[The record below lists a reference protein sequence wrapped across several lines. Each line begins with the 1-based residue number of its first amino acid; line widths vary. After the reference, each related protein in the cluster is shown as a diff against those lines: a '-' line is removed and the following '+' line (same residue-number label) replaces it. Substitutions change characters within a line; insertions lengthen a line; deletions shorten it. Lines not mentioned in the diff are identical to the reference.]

1 MSFHIA
7 YLSGAYAAGRGEST
21 TSTASASSSASE
33 LESELLSVDEDA
45 SRTSSECVCV
55 WVAVCVY
62 MHVGIRVIIARFG
75 EVGDGQVGVGGAS
88 CSGAMWGGWSG
99 NERCWCLQGG
109 EGKVAGWEG
118 VQQGDASSGEAEYNA

>member
-7 YLSGAYAAGRGEST
+7 FLSGEYAAGRGEST
-21 TSTASASSSASE
+21 TSTAE
-33 LESELLSVDEDA
+33 PEWESESLDEDA

-99 NERCWCLQGG
+99 NERCWCFVQGG